1 MERERLLDRLLAHE
15 HDDGMMSNAVQHFPP
30 GASHEDVEICGKDIE
45 ELAFA
50 FIIALLR
57 SEHDGDRPAGEGDD
71 SV

>member
-1 MERERLLDRLLAHE
+1 
-15 HDDGMMSNAVQHFPP
+15 MMSNAVQHFPP